1 MPTVIVVANETLA
14 SRSLVAAVKERAEKG
29 DDPRFVLVVPMARA
43 ASGLVAYDD
52 VLRDAAEHRVDLAVA
67 ALGREGIEAE
77 GDVMDPDPFNA
88 TMDAVGEFH
97 PDEII
102 ISTHPETRSGW
113 MRRDLIERVRE
124 ATNLP
129 VEHVVADLDAERQ
142 AERNTLVV
150 ANQTA
155 RGRPLLDLLER
166 KAKESPHRFI
176 VVMPQQTGDHDTTAE
191 ARQRLDE
198 AIGELTAEGLEATGA
213 IGDPDP
219 YVAVMNALTFY
230 RVDEVVISTH
240 PAARSG
246 WLRAEVI
253 ERVRR
258 STSVPVEHV
267 VVDLEADQAPSAS

>member
-198 AIGELTAEGLEATGA
+198 AIDELTAEGLEATGA